1 MSDVENQRHRV
12 IMSTG
17 QIGFEAI
24 RVEEKK
30 D

>member
-1 MSDVENQRHRV
+1 MSDVENQRHGV
-12 IMSTG
+12 KMSTG